1 MLWNARNRIKLH
13 RKCPKIACGWGSA
26 PDPAGGAYDAPPD
39 LPSRLGRGI
48 PPHHSPPPR
57 RLRRLDIAAAQTRAP
72 PHCWNSPRSW
82 GECMQHC
89 SAIHRNLLVS
99 FIYYKIKKI
108 QNTASLLHSCF
119 HPYVTS
125 TRAYGQNCTR
135 GRKYLLPPS
144 LPQTWRNFRYIRC
157 RTKR

>member
-1 MLWNARNRIKLH
+1 
-13 RKCPKIACGWGSA
+13 
-26 PDPAGGAYDAPPD
+26 
-39 LPSRLGRGI
+39 
-48 PPHHSPPPR
+48 
-57 RLRRLDIAAAQTRAP
+57 
-72 PHCWNSPRSW
+72 
-82 GECMQHC
+82 MQHC

-157 RTKR
+157 RTPKVAYSMSCAHYERDNKCNVMCHARHYCYASFNKYTHHKGTQLYQRAHDERTGQYGSKGG